1 MASHSIIGLDIG
13 SKWIKALQL
22 SESNGQFRV
31 TEFGALEI
39 PPQYSLADAIAEL
52 IGSRRWKTK
61 RVVSSV
67 SGRFV
72 FVRYINMPVM
82 SDEELGNAA
91 KYELGKYIP
100 VEVDE
105 VLHDSQK
112 LEELPPQ
119 EGQEPEMRVLLVAAK
134 KTFIEE
140 HIELLRTAG
149 LVPQIIDVDSFAIG
163 NAYELT
169 GIINPQAIRQGK
181 LVALADVGAAK
192 TNINIMSDAMSF
204 FTREFYKGGD
214 DVTDAIS
221 KKLGIEPKEAEALKR
236 NPGGDLPRVE
246 ECISGVLEDICHD
259 INISI
264 DYFENQYDKKV
275 EEIFITGGSSNCV
288 GMQETLEKTVQK
300 PVSKWNPMQYV
311 EADLSSPDAMQQLT
325 DGGSQI
331 AIALGL
337 ASRLRKD

>member
-1 MASHSIIGLDIG
+1 VASHSIIGLDVG
-13 SKWIKALQL
+13 SKFIKALQL
-22 SESNGQFRV
+22 SETNGQFKV
-31 TEFGALEI
+31 TEYGVLEI
-39 PPQYSLADAIAEL
+39 PPQYSIPDAISEL
-52 IGSRRWKTK
+52 VNSKRWKTK

-72 FVRYINMPVM
+72 FVRYINMPLM
-82 SDEELGNAA
+82 SNEELVNAA

-119 EGQEPEMRVLLVAAK
+119 EGGEAEMRVLLVAAK

-140 HIELLRTAG
+140 HIQVLRSAN
-149 LVPQIIDVDSFAIG
+149 LVPQIIDVDSFALG
-163 NAYELT
+163 NAYELS
-169 GIINPQAIRQGK
+169 GLINAQAIRPGK
-181 LVALADVGAAK
+181 LVALADIGAAK
-192 TNINIMSDAMSF
+192 TNINIMSDTLSF

-214 DVTDAIS
+214 DITDAVS
-221 KKLGIEPKEAEALKR
+221 KKLGVEPKEAEMLKR

-246 ECISGVLEDICHD
+246 ECIAGVLDDICHD

-275 EEIFITGGSSNCV
+275 EEIFITGGSSACI

-300 PVSKWNPMQYV
+300 PVTKWNPMQYV
-311 EADLSSPDAMQQLT
+311 EADLPADSMQQLT
-325 DGGSQI
+325 DSGAQC

-337 ASRLRKD
+337 ASRIRKD

>member
-13 SKWIKALQL
+13 SKFIKALQL
-22 SESNGQFRV
+22 TETNGQFKV
-31 TEFGALEI
+31 TEFGILEI
-39 PPQYSLADAIAEL
+39 PPQYSLGDAINEL
-52 IGSRRWKTK
+52 IAGRRWRTK
-61 RVVSSV
+61 RTCSSV

-82 SDEELGNAA
+82 TDQELANAA

-112 LEELPPQ
+112 LEEMAAQ

-140 HIELLRTAG
+140 HIELLRSAN
-149 LVPQIIDVDSFAIG
+149 LVPQIIDVDSFALG

-169 GIINPQAIRQGK
+169 GIVNPQSIRPGK
-181 LVALADVGAAK
+181 LVALADIGAAK
-192 TNINIMSDAMSF
+192 TNINVMSDTLSF

-214 DVTDAIS
+214 DITDAIS
-221 KKLGIEPKEAEALKR
+221 KKLGIEPKEAETLKR

-246 ECISGVLEDICHD
+246 ECISSVLEDICHD

-275 EEIFITGGSSNCV
+275 DEIFITGGSSNCV
-288 GMQETLEKTVQK
+288 GMQETLERTVQK
-300 PVSKWNPMQYV
+300 PVSRWNPMQYV
-311 EADLSSPDAMQQLT
+311 EADLSAEAMQQLT
-325 DGGSQI
+325 DSGAQV

-337 ASRLRKD
+337 ASRIRKD